1 MQKTK
6 FRIQNSKG
14 KIKDSRNKIFS
25 GFLFLVSYV
34 LLLTSNAHP
43 FFTPAKSI
51 NKSHT
56 FNTIVIDPGHGGE
69 DTGAIGP
76 SGIKEKDINL
86 GIAKRL
92 EKLISQKMNVKV
104 ILTRTD
110 DTFLPLEQRAI
121 IANKNQAD
129 LFISIHANASYRKG
143 ASGVETYFLSFDAS
157 DEDAKRVADFENAVV
172 SIGNN
177 HDNNDK
183 DIDDLKSILMDMAQT
198 EFLNESSQL
207 AEIIQENLCRIFKG
221 ENRGIKQ
228 APFFVLAGA
237 AMPAVL
243 VEVGFL
249 SNSSDE
255 KRLTAQH
262 TQEAIAGAIFKSII
276 RFEGMLKTRIG
287 YAFDKEIER

>member
-1 MQKTK
+1 MQKIK
-6 FRIQNSKG
+6 FKIQNSKG
-14 KIKDSRNKIFS
+14 KIKDSKSKIFS
-25 GFLFLVSYV
+25 CFLSLVSYV

-43 FFTPAKSI
+43 FFTPAKGV

-56 FNTIVIDPGHGGE
+56 LNTIVIDPGHGGE

-92 EKLISQKMNVKV
+92 EKLISQKISAKI

-110 DTFLPLEQRAI
+110 DTFIPLEQRAI

-157 DEDAKRVADFENAVV
+157 DEDAKRAADFENAVV

-177 HDNNDK
+177 QDNNDK

-198 EFLNESSQL
+198 EFLKESSEL
-207 AEIIQENLCRIFKG
+207 AEIIQENLCRIIKG

-243 VEVGFL
+243 IEVGFL

-255 KRLTAQH
+255 KRLTAKQ
-262 TQEAIAGAIFKSII
+262 TQEAIAEAIFKSII
-276 RFEGMLKTRIG
+276 RFEGVLKTRM
-287 YAFDKEIER
+287 AFDKEMER

>member
-1 MQKTK
+1 MQEAGFKMRDSK
-6 FRIQNSKG
+6 SRRQNARS
-14 KIKDSRNKIFS
+14 KIFS
-25 GFLFLVSYV
+25 CFLFLVSYV
-34 LLLTSNAHP
+34 LFFTSNAHP
-43 FFTPAKSI
+43 FFTPAKNI
-51 NKSHT
+51 NKGYT
-56 FNTIVIDPGHGGE
+56 LNTIVIDPGHGGE

-92 EKLISQKMNVKV
+92 EKLISQKMSATV

-110 DTFLPLEQRAI
+110 DTFLPLEQRAV

-157 DEDAKRVADFENAVV
+157 DEDAKRAADFENAVV

-177 HDNNDK
+177 QDNNDK

-198 EFLNESSQL
+198 EFLKESSEL
-207 AEIIQENLCRIFKG
+207 AEIIQENLCRIIKV

-243 VEVGFL
+243 VEVGFI
-249 SNSSDE
+249 SNSKDE
-255 KRLTAQH
+255 KRLTEQR
-262 TQEAIAGAIFKSII
+262 TQDAIAGAIFKSII
-276 RFEGMLKTRIG
+276 RFEGVLKTRM
-287 YAFDKEIER
+287 AFDKETER